1 MQGTAFFM
9 SGVVLVVWGWAVV
22 GMLVETYGFWL
33 LFAGFVPTALSFL
46 RRVPVFGRLLDLPMF
61 KRVRSDLTALLLA
74 CPPTLFCGLRS
85 GQRLLL
91 PKLTGASCMQVL
103 NVIAPAQTLPI

>member
-1 MQGTAFFM
+1 MFKGGTAWVQGTAFFM

-61 KRVRSDLTALLLA
+61 KRVGSHRAARLPCALGRS
-74 CPPTLFCGLRS
+74 TLSPLS
-85 GQRLLL
+85 
-91 PKLTGASCMQVL
+91 
-103 NVIAPAQTLPI
+103 